1 MTEHMEALLTGY
13 VLLAYLLPLAVVA
26 AIGAAIAEH
35 IERRQERRE
44 RELRMFK
51 GQL

>member
-13 VLLAYLLPLAVVA
+13 ALLTYLLPLAVIA

-35 IERRQERRE
+35 IEKRRE
-44 RELRMFK
+44 RRAREIRMYR
-51 GQL
+51 GDL